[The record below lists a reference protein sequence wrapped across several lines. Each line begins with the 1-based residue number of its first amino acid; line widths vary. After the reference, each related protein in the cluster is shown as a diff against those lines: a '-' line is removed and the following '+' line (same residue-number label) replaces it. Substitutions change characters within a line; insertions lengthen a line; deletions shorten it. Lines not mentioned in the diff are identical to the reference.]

1 MRTDLEA
8 KDLGS
13 SSNPA
18 AYDAHVALYI
28 SSLRAVALP
37 HWELLEWK

>member
-13 SSNPA
+13 SSSPA
-18 AYDAHVALYI
+18 AYDSHVALHI
-28 SSLRAVALP
+28 SSLRAVALA